1 MSEVKTAEQQ
11 TNSAFKAADRPII
24 VKGARVHNLKNID
37 VEIPRNK
44 MTVITGVS
52 GSGKSSLAFD
62 TIYAEGQRR
71 YVESLSSYARQ
82 FLERMDKPDVDFMQG
97 ISPAMAIQQK
107 TTSTNPRST
116 VGTTTE
122 IYDYMRLLYARIGHT
137 ISPKSGQEVEK
148 DSTKIVIKTLF
159 NDFKEGTKFYVLF
172 PIPEHEGNDFDDE
185 LQVLKEKGF
194 TRLLKV
200 DDEQTLD
207 MTTDEVD
214 ASSINRHDYR
224 VLVDRL
230 VVKKDDDT
238 RQRIAGS
245 LETAFHEGRG
255 RCSLK
260 IRNNDLDKVFAS
272 SEGDRGGSEQTSKFW
287 KDRIIPYNSNLKQ
300 LARNLRNNSTKSEI
314 KLWEQLKGKKMHG
327 YDFDRQKPV
336 DEYICDFFCRELM
349 LAIELD
355 GITHDHEEVQVNDE
369 KREKRLNEIGIN
381 VLRFL
386 DDEGLNET
394 EHVLNAIEAYVKAWQ
409 SGNVSVLEA
418 EDNTPLNPLSRGDFI
433 FPEDKNMS
441 PPGRGVRGG
450 SDSKSAR
457 AIIDEHGEM
466 NFSERFE
473 MDGIEFEEPSP
484 QMFSFNNPYGA
495 CNTCEGFGQVAGID
509 EDLVVP
515 DPEKSIRAG
524 AIAAFSGQKYSRN
537 LRDLI
542 KVAARYSLPID
553 TPYSELSKEFKKILW
568 QGKDEYIGIRPFF
581 EDIKSE
587 SYKVHKRVF
596 YSRYRG
602 YSRCPD
608 CEGYRVRKDALYV
621 KVNGKHIGE
630 LGEMTIG
637 HGRDFFENLELTDFE
652 KEVAEQI
659 LYEIRKRLKYLDE
672 VGLEYLTLNRLA
684 KTLSGGESQRISLAN
699 SLGSSLI
706 GSLYVLD
713 EPTIGLHPRDN
724 NRLIN
729 ILKSLRDIGNTVL
742 VVEHD
747 PEMIKAADNII
758 DIGPFAG
765 VHGGEVN
772 FTGSYGDLLGSK
784 TLTGK
789 YLSGRKEIPVP
800 EKRRKGDGNSIT
812 LEGATEHNLKSLE
825 VDFPLG
831 KFICVTGVS
840 GSGKSTL
847 VHDTLFGSIQKQ
859 LGTYKDKVGRH
870 RNISG
875 LHHIDSVEMV
885 DQSPIGRSSRSN
897 PATYTKAFDGIRD
910 LFSDT
915 RQSKIMGYEPG
926 HFSFN
931 VPGGRCEACQGEGI
945 QTIEMQFMADIELVC
960 EECNGKRYRKDVLQV
975 KYRGQNIHDVL
986 EMSVSEALEFF
997 VDEDRITNKLQT
1009 MEDVGLGYLKLG
1021 QSATTLSG
1029 GEAQRVKLAKFL
1041 SKSAGDHTLYFFD
1054 EPTTGLHF
1062 EDIAKLLD
1070 SFNEL
1075 VDNGHSVIIIEHNL
1089 DVIKCADHVIDI
1101 GPEGGF
1107 AGGQIVG
1114 EGTPEEITQIEES
1127 YTGKYLK
1134 DVL

>member
-1 MSEVKTAEQQ
+1 MSQPQ
-11 TNSAFKAADRPII
+11 SDAAVEHKSNGTPKNGDRPII

-122 IYDYMRLLYARIGHT
+122 IYDYMRLLYARIGRT
-137 ISPKSGQEVEK
+137 ISPKSGREVEK
-148 DSTKIVIKTLF
+148 DSTKTVIERLF
-159 NDFKEGTKFYVLF
+159 EEYEEGTKFYVLF
-172 PIPEHEGNDFDDE
+172 PIPHHEKKKLKDE
-185 LQVLKEKGF
+185 LRVLKEKGF
-194 TRLLKV
+194 TRLLHV
-200 DDEQTLD
+200 DEEQMMDLTAD
-207 MTTDEVD
+207 DVD
-214 ASSINRHDYR
+214 AKDINADDYR

-230 VVKKDDDT
+230 AVKKDDDS
-238 RQRIAGS
+238 RGRIAGS
-245 LETAFHEGRG
+245 LETAFQEGHG

-260 IRNNDLDKVFAS
+260 IRDG
-272 SEGDRGGSEQTSKFW
+272 E
-287 KDRIIPYNSNLKQ
+287 
-300 LARNLRNNSTKSEI
+300 
-314 KLWEQLKGKKMHG
+314 
-327 YDFDRQKPV
+327 
-336 DEYICDFFCRELM
+336 EL
-349 LAIELD
+349 
-355 GITHDHEEVQVNDE
+355 
-369 KREKRLNEIGIN
+369 
-381 VLRFL
+381 
-386 DDEGLNET
+386 
-394 EHVLNAIEAYVKAWQ
+394 
-409 SGNVSVLEA
+409 
-418 EDNTPLNPLSRGDFI
+418 P
-433 FPEDKNMS
+433 
-441 PPGRGVRGG
+441 
-450 SDSKSAR
+450 
-457 AIIDEHGEM
+457 
-466 NFSERFE
+466 FSERFE

-495 CNTCEGFGQVAGID
+495 CDTCEGFGQVAGID
-509 EDLVVP
+509 EDLVIP
-515 DPEKSIRAG
+515 DPEMTIRDG
-524 AIAAFSGQKYSRN
+524 ALAPYSGQKFSKN
-537 LRDLI
+537 LRDFI

-553 TPYSELSKEFKKILW
+553 TPYSELSKEVKKIIW
-568 QGKDEYIGIRPFF
+568 EGKDEYVGLRPFF
-581 EDIKSE
+581 EDIKSQ
-587 SYKVHKRVF
+587 SYKVHMRVF

-608 CEGYRVRKDALYV
+608 CEGYRVRVDALYV

-630 LGEMTIG
+630 VGEMTIG
-637 HGRDFFENLELTDFE
+637 HAREFFENLELSDFE
-652 KEVAEQI
+652 KEVADQV

-684 KTLSGGESQRISLAN
+684 NTLSGGESQRISLAN

-724 NRLIN
+724 DRLIN

-772 FTGSYGDLLGSK
+772 FTGSYDQLLESQ

-789 YLSGRKEIPVP
+789 YVSGRKEIPVP
-800 EKRRKGDGNSIT
+800 KKRRKGSNKAII
-812 LEGATEHNLKSLE
+812 LEGATEHNLKSLNVE
-825 VDFPLG
+825 FPLG

-847 VHDTLFGSIQKQ
+847 VHDTLYAGIQKRM
-859 LGTYKDKVGRH
+859 GTYNDKVGRH
-870 RNISG
+870 KALSG

-910 LFSDT
+910 LFANT

-931 VPGGRCEACQGEGI
+931 VPGGRCENCQGEGI
-945 QTIEMQFMADIELVC
+945 QKIEMQFMADIELTC
-960 EECNGKRYRKDVLQV
+960 EECGGKRYRKDVLQV
-975 KYRGQNIHDVL
+975 KYRGKNIHDVL
-986 EMSVSEALEFF
+986 EMSVSEAIEFF
-997 VDEDRITNKLQT
+997 VDEASITNRLQP

-1062 EDIAKLLD
+1062 EDISKLLD

-1075 VDNGHSVIIIEHNL
+1075 VNNGHTVIIIEHNL
-1089 DVIKCADHVIDI
+1089 DVIKCADHIIDI

-1114 EGTPEEITQIEES
+1114 EGTPEEIAEIKAS
-1127 YTGKYLK
+1127 HTGTYLK
-1134 DVL
+1134 EVL